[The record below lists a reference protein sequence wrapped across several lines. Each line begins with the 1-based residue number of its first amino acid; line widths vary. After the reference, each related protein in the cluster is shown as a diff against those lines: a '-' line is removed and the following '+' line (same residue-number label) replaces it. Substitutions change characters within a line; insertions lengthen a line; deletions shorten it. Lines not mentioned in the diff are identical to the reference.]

1 MTLFKSQ
8 HKRYTNFAE
17 DFEENDFSAG
27 TVGFGQRVS
36 ANVSRYGDLV
46 SDVLLEVTLPA
57 IQASESVVNG
67 AGTEV
72 DDADKAAYWVNA
84 IGYAII
90 SEVEIEIGGTEVDTL
105 YSEWMFLWE
114 ELTQRPGARLGE
126 QIGSLRT
133 RQTWKKT

>member
-1 MTLFKSQ
+1 IQIAAVGRQNDHLNANPEMTLFKSQ

-57 IQASESVVNG
+57 IQ
-67 AGTEV
+67 
-72 DDADKAAYWVNA
+72 
-84 IGYAII
+84 
-90 SEVEIEIGGTEVDTL
+90 
-105 YSEWMFLWE
+105 
-114 ELTQRPGARLGE
+114 
-126 QIGSLRT
+126 
-133 RQTWKKT
+133 

>member
-57 IQASESVVNG
+57 IQASESVVDSG
-67 AGTEV
+67 GTEV
-72 DDADKAAYWVNA
+72 DAADKAAYWVNS

-90 SEVEIEIGGTEVDTL
+90 SEVEIKIGGTEVDTL
-105 YSEWMFLWE
+105 YREWMFL
-114 ELTQRPGARLGE
+114 
-126 QIGSLRT
+126 
-133 RQTWKKT
+133 